1 MGVPE
6 YWLLDLELGRLD
18 IRRGPTPDGLYT
30 STEILS
36 DDARATARTRAIDR
50 GQRPVGVAAGG
61 TRSKPHSSV

>member
-36 DDARATARTRAIDR
+36 DDARAQLPGLAQSIAVSDLL
-50 GQRPVGVAAGG
+50 G
-61 TRSKPHSSV
+61 